1 MQKPIYK
8 CRFLYY
14 NIYIINKQTKTNHSE
29 EENKMMKLVNNN
41 KGIYFEGDIYMYN
54 TYGEAKKVMDNIEAV
69 SKFVEVNVHKVLFDT
84 CKEITDIMF

>member
-14 NIYIINKQTKTNHSE
+14 NIYIINKQTKTN
-29 EENKMMKLVNNN
+29 
-41 KGIYFEGDIYMYN
+41 YFEGDIYMYN

-69 SKFVEVNVHKVLFDT
+69 SKFVEVNVHKVMFDT